1 VSGDPTKPGWASIRF
16 DELDSIP
23 VLDGLVWH
31 PIRRRLGIGAFG
43 VNAYTSDTVGGHVI
57 EDHDELGGGAGGHEE
72 LYVVVRGRAT
82 FTVGS
87 ETQDAPAGTLVFVS
101 DPTLR
106 RHAVAEEEGTL
117 VLAIGGEPGRAYE
130 VSPWESYF
138 AATPLLRAERWDE
151 AIALIEKG
159 LRDRPGHP
167 ALLYNL
173 ACAESRGGRTLAA
186 LTHLQEA
193 VRGDEKY
200 ALHARTDPDFDPI
213 RNEPGF
219 PSYFPPAD
227 ASTLPTASCGASS
240 L

>member
-1 VSGDPTKPGWASIRF
+1 MSGGWQSIHL

-23 VLDGLVWH
+23 VIESLVWH
-31 PIRRRLGIGAFG
+31 PVRRRLGITAFG
-43 VNAYTSDTVGGHVI
+43 VNAYTSQKVGGHVV

-87 ETQDAPAGTLVFVS
+87 ESREAPAGTLVFVS
-101 DPTLR
+101 DPALR
-106 RHAVAEEEGTL
+106 RSAIAEEEGTL

-138 AATPLLRAERWDE
+138 AAIPSLKAEHWEE
-151 AIALIEKG
+151 AIALIEEG

-167 ALLYNL
+167 SLLYNL
-173 ACAESRGGRTLAA
+173 ACAESRAGRPLEA

-193 VRGDEKY
+193 VRGDAKHR
-200 ALHARTDPDFDPI
+200 AAAHADPDFDPI
-213 RNEPGF
+213 RREPGF
-219 PSYFPPAD
+219 P
-227 ASTLPTASCGASS
+227 G
-240 L
+240 